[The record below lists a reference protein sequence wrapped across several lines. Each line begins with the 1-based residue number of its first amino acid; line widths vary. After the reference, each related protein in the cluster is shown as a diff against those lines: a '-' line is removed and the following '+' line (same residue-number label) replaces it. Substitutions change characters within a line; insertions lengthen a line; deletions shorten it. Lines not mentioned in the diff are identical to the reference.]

1 MATFYKIPTEI
12 HDTWIWNS
20 SEPLYFKW
28 WADLQYMA
36 SYTNREYLAGNEIV
50 NLKPGQLV
58 ASIDFLVKRWGKS
71 KNMIIRYL
79 KLLCKD
85 GYIRKESSHNVSI
98 ITILFNAGFGSVIE
112 DNPEDNP
119 KDNHF
124 KTTNGLISEIYKEQE
139 TSPEDNPEYNPEY
152 NPEDNLRDRNK
163 KRKKERITTTPARAR
178 EKEILSSGSTTKV
191 LSPTEQRRTQK
202 GIPVLTEVG
211 METIVNDK
219 YYLLRLQ
226 RDTGIIKENIVKWI
240 PFFVKETK
248 QQHEDM
254 DDLCRH
260 FSNWLFKK
268 KEAGESPE
276 AYIMLITSPLQAQ
289 EAWIKCAASL
299 ILWDPNCESI
309 VNLLSFAALKGN
321 TIQLIAPSKEDAK
334 RAKILKPAIEKWIS
348 ENVSSKVE
356 VVFGINTNQVNSKK

>member
-36 SYTNREYLAGNEIV
+36 SYTNREYLVGNEIV

-98 ITILFNAGFGSVIE
+98 ITILFNAGFGNVIGDNLKDNPSHTANDLKSDIYKTEETYIE
-112 DNPEDNP
+112 DNL
-119 KDNHF
+119 KDNL
-124 KTTNGLISEIYKEQE
+124 K
-139 TSPEDNPEYNPEY
+139 DNL
-152 NPEDNLRDRNK
+152 EDNLRDRNK
-163 KRKKERITTTPARAR
+163 KRKKEKITTTPARAR
-178 EKEILSSGSTTKV
+178 AKETLSGASTTEV

-211 METIVNDK
+211 MEIIANDK
-219 YYLLRLQ
+219 HYLLRLQ
-226 RDTGIIKENIVKWI
+226 RDTGIMKENIVKWI
-240 PFFVKETK
+240 SFFVKETK
-248 QQHEDM
+248 RQHEDM

-260 FSNWLFKK
+260 FTNWLFKK
-268 KEAGESPE
+268 KEAGETPE
-276 AYIMLITSPLQAQ
+276 AYIISITSPLQAQ

-299 ILWDPNCESI
+299 ILCDPKCESI
-309 VNLLSFAALKGN
+309 VNLLSFAALKEN
-321 TIQLIAPSKEDAK
+321 TIQLIAPSKEEAK
-334 RAKILKPAIEKWIS
+334 KTKILKPAIEKWLS
-348 ENVSSKVE
+348 ENVSSKME
-356 VVFGINTNQVNSKK
+356 VAFGINTTQVNSKK